1 MLGWHQGLNGH
12 GFEQALGDSERLGCP
27 ACCSSWGRKGLDTTD
42 QLNSN
47 RNDKTA
53 SKESCF
59 PRKNTSSLSLLN
71 CVHSSSRKGK
81 IFILEDFEE

>member
-1 MLGWHQGLNGH
+1 MT
-12 GFEQALGDSERLGCP
+12 E
-27 ACCSSWGRKGLDTTD
+27 

-47 RNDKTA
+47 RSDKTA
-53 SKESCF
+53 LKDSCF